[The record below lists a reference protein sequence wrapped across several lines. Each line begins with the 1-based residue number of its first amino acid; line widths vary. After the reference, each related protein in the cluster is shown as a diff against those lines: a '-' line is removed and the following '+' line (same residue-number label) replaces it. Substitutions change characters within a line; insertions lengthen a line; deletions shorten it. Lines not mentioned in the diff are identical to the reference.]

1 MHCNFLPLRSFLSHC
16 IFFRSQ
22 PWHEAGCFFAA
33 AFLIF
38 AWLMQH
44 CALAKDES
52 PYVVDGLA
60 LGGPVAPKSAAY
72 RAYACWPS
80 SQFEFFTWCQR
91 RRTEEGKFGR
101 FVSVNSILHAPS
113 NETVY
118 VSRFIEPAYFGL
130 GDIEREI
137 ERLSKRFGAPPSILQ
152 APQRKDSPGG
162 IIASWGKVT
171 LTPLG
176 GESLGQLASGR
187 SIAMGM
193 LFDFLGNFKESARLR
208 LPIFQ
213 LGGGAGYVWGAR
225 FDANGQGA
233 LRMTAI
239 DASRFMPS
247 FAVAHEDRLDSPTE
261 PHARSGRSAARS
273 TAPPEQSGRVSTGTG
288 FFVTE
293 RGHVLTNNHVV
304 ENCGLIRVFMDQ
316 ASWSDAQKIASD
328 AENDLAIL
336 STDLAPPRVAAL
348 RIGSRLG
355 EFVAAFGYPHLDIL
369 ATSGN
374 FTQGNVTALAGIGDD
389 SRYLQISAPVQAG
402 NSGGPLLDQ
411 SGNLAG
417 VVTSKLNVLKIAEAS
432 GDFPQN
438 VNFALKA
445 SVVASFLDNN
455 GIQYATGAKTA
466 ALKPEDLAERAKS
479 MSVIILCK

>member
-1 MHCNFLPLRSFLSHC
+1 HWKLLPLCFFLSHC
-16 IFFRSQ
+16 FFFRSQ
-22 PWHEAGCFFAA
+22 LWREGICFFAA
-33 AFLIF
+33 AFLIT
-38 AWLMQH
+38 AGLTQP

-52 PYVVDGLA
+52 PYIVDGLA

-72 RAYACWPS
+72 LAYTCRPS
-80 SQFEFFTWCQR
+80 NQFKFFTWCQR
-91 RRTEEGKFGR
+91 RRTEDGKFGT
-101 FVSVNSILHAPS
+101 FVSVNSILHASS

-118 VSRFIEPAYFGL
+118 VSRFIEPAYFGP

-137 ERLSKRFGAPPSILQ
+137 ERLSKRFGAPPSILE
-152 APQRKDSPGG
+152 APRRKGAPAG
-162 IIASWGKVT
+162 IIASWGKVS

-176 GESLGQLASGR
+176 AENLGQLATGQ
-187 SIAMGM
+187 SIAKGM

-225 FDANGQGA
+225 FDENGWGA

-239 DASRFMPS
+239 DSSRFRPS
-247 FAVAHEDRLDSPTE
+247 FAVAQEDRIDSPPE
-261 PHARSGRSAARS
+261 PQPRSGRSASRA
-273 TAPPEQSGRVSTGTG
+273 APPEPSGRVSSGTG
-288 FFVTE
+288 FFVTKQ
-293 RGHVLTNNHVV
+293 GHVLTNNHVV
-304 ENCGLIRVFMDQ
+304 ENCGVIRVFVNPGE
-316 ASWSDAQKIASD
+316 WSDARILAED
-328 AENDLAIL
+328 ATNDLAL
-336 STDLAPPRVAAL
+336 LTTDLAPPRVATL
-348 RIGSRLG
+348 RTGSRLG

-389 SRYLQISAPVQAG
+389 SRYLQISVPVQAG

-455 GIQYATGAKTA
+455 GIPYATGVKEA
-466 ALKPEDLAERAKS
+466 ALKPEDLADRAKS